1 MKSILFVCTANVCR
15 SPMAS
20 AIFKRILEN
29 KQDLANWRVESA
41 GTWAVE
47 GQPASTGSQ
56 QVMKEWGM
64 DISDH
69 RSRMVDLEMLAS
81 FDLILTMESGHKEAL
96 RAEFMDFSE
105 RVYLLSEM
113 IYQTHD
119 VADPMGRPYSEY
131 EKTAQEIERLLST
144 GFERIQELVKKNPMD
159 T

>member
-1 MKSILFVCTANVCR
+1 
-15 SPMAS
+15 MAS

-64 DISDH
+64 DINDH

-119 VADPMGRPYSEY
+119 VADPIGRP
-131 EKTAQEIERLLST
+131 
-144 GFERIQELVKKNPMD
+144 
-159 T
+159 